1 MRPEA
6 LELEGFTVFREP
18 TRVDFADADLFAFT
32 GATGAGK
39 SSLIDAMI
47 FALYGSIPRLDERA
61 VAPVIS
67 QGRRDARVRLDFAL
81 GERRYTVVRVVRRG
95 KGASAS
101 TREARLE
108 CGDKVIAGNVR
119 ELDAEIARL
128 IGLDFRQFTTCAV
141 LPQGDFARFLHARP
155 AERQKLLTQ
164 LLGFEV
170 YAAMRQRA
178 HAKVDIGR
186 DRIQVVGQRLEAL
199 ADINRKVEKAH
210 EARVEALTALQNDS
224 IEEFKKIEE
233 IGQEVC
239 AVSLGREKLSMQLK
253 ALRAVRI
260 PDDVRQLASDLFAV
274 TRAVQGA
281 EQARALAEVELESA
295 EASRAALGEQ
305 SELEQLQALYRSQD
319 DLDRHLGAAKDTTEM
334 ARKKADQTDA
344 ALKAATGAASDARE
358 RLEAVRRTHAAH
370 ELRGHL
376 VAGESCPVCG
386 QTVANTPEGEEL
398 AALADV
404 ENVEQHAIAR
414 RDAADKK
421 HQQSAQKLAAAVA
434 LERRVAKSFKE
445 ASEHLKEAPPL
456 AEIEEQLDQIADAD
470 QAQRRAKQRQEDSYQ
485 TLIDAQRDRQD
496 ITERERAAWTAYH
509 SARNAVPDL
518 SPPSPPK
525 EDLTDSWMELQKWA
539 THTIPELSGKD
550 ENLRK
555 EVEQLDRDLESRR
568 ARLAARFE
576 DQGVT
581 FDNEPVRNLL
591 KAVTQSNVEL
601 EEVRRK
607 RKEKKHLRAEVRT
620 TQSEV
625 NVAETLWRHLHAT
638 GFERWLMHEAFGRL
652 ASGASDL
659 LLELSNGQYAFRHD
673 ERLEFEV
680 IDHANAGEARSARTL
695 SGGETFLASL
705 SLALALADE
714 VADFA
719 TEGSAQLE
727 SIFLDEGFGT
737 LDPDALDVVATAIE
751 ELGARG
757 RMVGV
762 VTHVADLAQRVPVQF
777 KVSKASGSATVE
789 RVET

>member
-6 LELEGFTVFREP
+6 LEIEGFTVFREP

-95 KGASAS
+95 RGASAS

-108 CGDKVIAGNVR
+108 CGDEVVAGNVR
-119 ELDAEIARL
+119 ELDAEIGRL

-164 LLGFEV
+164 LLGLEV

-178 HAKVDIGR
+178 RERAGIGR
-186 DRIQVVGQRLEAL
+186 DRMQVAEQRVEAL
-199 ADINRKVEKAH
+199 ADINDEVEKDH
-210 EARVEALTALQNDS
+210 EARVESLTALQNEAIDELR
-224 IEEFKKIEE
+224 IIDD
-233 IGQEVC
+233 IRQEMR
-239 AVSLGREKLSMQLK
+239 AISLGREELSLQLK
-253 ALRAVRI
+253 ALREVRM
-260 PDDVRQLASDLFAV
+260 PDDVRQLASDLLAATQAV
-274 TRAVQGA
+274 DSA
-281 EQARALAEVELESA
+281 EQALSLAEAELA
-295 EASRAALGEQ
+295 GTEAGRGALGDQ
-305 SELEQLQALYRSQD
+305 GELEQLQALHRSQD
-319 DLDRHLGAAKDTTEM
+319 DLDRDLSAANATTEA
-334 ARKKADQTDA
+334 ARKKADEHEA
-344 ALKAATGAASDARE
+344 ALKLATAAVSAARKG
-358 RLEAVRRTHAAH
+358 LETARRTHAAH

-376 VAGESCPVCG
+376 VAGESCPVCD
-386 QTVANTPEGEEL
+386 QTVSDPPEGEKL
-398 AALADV
+398 PALADL
-404 ENVEQHAIAR
+404 EKAEQQAIEH
-414 RDAADKK
+414 RDAADRQ
-421 HQQSAQKLAAAVA
+421 HRQSARQLAGAAA
-434 LERRVAKSFKE
+434 LEQQIE
-445 ASEHLKEAPPL
+445 ARLKETSDLLAGVLPL
-456 AEIEEQLDQIADAD
+456 AEILEQLDQIAGAD
-470 QAQRRAKQRQEDSYQ
+470 KALSEAKQRQADSSQ
-485 TLIDAQRDRQD
+485 ALIHAQRARQD
-496 ITERERAAWTAYH
+496 ITERERAAWMAYH
-509 SARNAVPDL
+509 SARNEVPGL
-518 SPPSPPK
+518 TPPLPPK
-525 EDLTDSWMELQKWA
+525 DDLTDSWVELQKWA
-539 THTIPELSGKD
+539 TRSIPQISGKD
-550 ENLRK
+550 EDLRR
-555 EVEQLDRDLESRR
+555 EVEQLGDDLESRCN
-568 ARLAARFE
+568 RLAARFE

-581 FDNEPVRNLL
+581 FDDEPVRSLIE
-591 KAVTQSNVEL
+591 AVTQANVAL

-607 RKEKKHLRAEVRT
+607 LEEKERFTEEIKT

-625 NVAETLWRHLHAT
+625 DVAETLARHLRAD
-638 GFERWLMHEAFGRL
+638 GFERWLLHEAFGRL
-652 ASGASDL
+652 ASSASNL
-659 LLELSNGQYAFRHD
+659 LLELSDGQYAFRHN

-680 IDHANAGEARSARTL
+680 MDHANAGEARSARTL

-719 TEGSAQLE
+719 TEGTAQLE

-751 ELGARG
+751 EMGARG

-762 VTHVADLAQRVPVQF
+762 VTHVADLAQRIPVQF
-777 KVSKASGSATVE
+777 RVAKASGSATVE
-789 RVET
+789 RVEA

>member
-81 GERRYTVVRVVRRG
+81 GERHYTVVRVVRRG

-108 CGDKVIAGNVR
+108 CGDEVIAGNVR
-119 ELDAEIARL
+119 ELDAEIGRL

-155 AERQKLLTQ
+155 ADRQKLLTQ
-164 LLGFEV
+164 LLGLGV
-170 YAAMRQRA
+170 YSAMRQRA
-178 HAKVDIGR
+178 REKAAIGR
-186 DRIQVVGQRLEAL
+186 DRMQLAEQRLEAL
-199 ADINRKVEKAH
+199 ADVNDKVEKDH
-210 EARVEALTALQNDS
+210 EARVEALTALQNEAMDELQA
-224 IEEFKKIEE
+224 IHDMR
-233 IGQEVC
+233 QEMGTI
-239 AVSLGREKLSMQLK
+239 SLDRKKLSMQLK
-253 ALRAVRI
+253 ALREVRM
-260 PDDVRQLASDLFAV
+260 PDDARQLASDLLAATQAV
-274 TRAVQGA
+274 DGA
-281 EQARALAEVELESA
+281 NQALALAEAELARA
-295 EASRAALGEQ
+295 EASRAALGDQ
-305 SELEQLQALYRSQD
+305 GELEQLQTLHRSRD
-319 DLDRHLGAAKDTTEM
+319 DLDRDLCAAKDTTEA
-334 ARKKADQTDA
+334 AREKADDDEA
-344 ALKAATGAASDARE
+344 ALKVATAAASAARE
-358 RLEAVRRTHAAH
+358 TLEAARRTHAAH

-386 QTVANTPEGEEL
+386 QTVADPPEGEKL
-398 AALADV
+398 SAFADL
-404 ENVEQHAIAR
+404 EKAEQQAIGH
-414 RDAADKK
+414 RDAADR
-421 HQQSAQKLAAAVA
+421 QRGESAQKLAGATA
-434 LERRVAKSFKE
+434 LERQVE
-445 ASEHLKEAPPL
+445 ARLKETHDRLEGAISL
-456 AEIEEQLDQIADAD
+456 TEILEQLDQIASAD
-470 QAQRRAKQRQEDSYQ
+470 RAQREARQRQAHSSQ
-485 TLIDAQRDRQD
+485 ALIDAQRDRQD
-496 ITERERAAWTAYH
+496 TTERERAAWTTYH
-509 SARNAVPDL
+509 SARNVVPDL
-518 SPPSPPK
+518 TPPSPPTD
-525 EDLTDSWMELQKWA
+525 DLTDSWVELQTWA
-539 THTIPELSGKD
+539 AQTIPEISGKD
-550 ENLRK
+550 EKLRK
-555 EVEQLDRDLESRR
+555 EVEQLDEDLESRR
-568 ARLAARFE
+568 NRLAACFE

-581 FDNEPVRNLL
+581 FDDNPVRSLVE
-591 KAVTQSNVEL
+591 AVTQANVALADVRGKL
-601 EEVRRK
+601 EDQK
-607 RKEKKHLRAEVRT
+607 RLRAEIKT

-625 NVAETLWRHLHAT
+625 DIADALARHLRAD
-638 GFERWLMHEAFGRL
+638 GFERWLLHEAFGRL
-652 ASGASDL
+652 ASSASNL
-659 LLELSNGQYAFRHD
+659 LMELSNGQYAFRHN

-680 IDHANAGEARSARTL
+680 MDHANAGEARSARTL

-719 TEGSAQLE
+719 TEGTAQLE

-762 VTHVADLAQRVPVQF
+762 VTHVADLAQRIPVQF
-777 KVSKASGSATVE
+777 KVSKASGSAAVE
-789 RVET
+789 RVEI